1 MGSLI
6 YAGITFIIIYML
18 YAILIIH
25 RKNKL
30 NNIYKSTEAIIL
42 NKVLRIDT
50 NKIEAKKLAR
60 IVALTNAFIISV
72 TLELILL
79 ITDKT
84 VLQMLLA
91 FVILILLIIII
102 YPVLGYFLRKKYGKF
117 TKVRKWIKTRR
128 F

>member
-6 YAGITFIIIYML
+6 YAVCTFIIIYML

-30 NNIYKSTEAIIL
+30 NNIYKSTEVVIL
-42 NKVLRIDT
+42 NKVLRVDT

-60 IVALTNAFIISV
+60 IVALINAFIISV
-72 TLELILL
+72 TLELVLL
-79 ITDKT
+79 ITNRT

-102 YPVLGYFLRKKYGKF
+102 YPILGYFLRRKYGKF
-117 TKVRKWIKTRR
+117 TEVRKWLKK
-128 F
+128 

>member
-42 NKVLRIDT
+42 NKVLRVDT

-117 TKVRKWIKTRR
+117 TKVRK
-128 F
+128 

>member
-42 NKVLRIDT
+42 NKVLRVDT

-117 TKVRKWIKTRR
+117 AKVRKWIKTRR

>member
-42 NKVLRIDT
+42 NKVLRVDT

-91 FVILILLIIII
+91 FVVLILLIIII

-117 TKVRKWIKTRR
+117 AKVRK
-128 F
+128 

>member
-6 YAGITFIIIYML
+6 YAVCTFIIIYML

-30 NNIYKSTEAIIL
+30 NNIYKSTEVVIL
-42 NKVLRIDT
+42 NKVLRVDT

-60 IVALTNAFIISV
+60 IVALINAFIISV
-72 TLELILL
+72 TLELVLL
-79 ITDKT
+79 VTNKT

-102 YPVLGYFLRKKYGKF
+102 YPILGYFLRRKYGKF
-117 TKVRKWIKTRR
+117 TEVRKWFKKRR
-128 F
+128 L

>member
-6 YAGITFIIIYML
+6 YAVCTFIIIYML

-30 NNIYKSTEAIIL
+30 NNIYKSTEVVIL
-42 NKVLRIDT
+42 NKVLRVDT

-60 IVALTNAFIISV
+60 IVALINAFIISV
-72 TLELILL
+72 TLELVLL
-79 ITDKT
+79 VTNKT

-91 FVILILLIIII
+91 FVILILLIIIV
-102 YPVLGYFLRKKYGKF
+102 YPILGYFLRRIIWSSSCFLCCFKRWF
-117 TKVRKWIKTRR
+117 
-128 F
+128 